1 MNHHPDQSV
10 RALRGPT
17 VDHPAPYGIPGLIRA
32 ASERTPDAVA
42 CAGAGETWTYRRLE
56 EVSDRLAAEL
66 LRRDLPEDRPV
77 AVLAQRGPHMVAAL
91 LGVLKAGLPY
101 LPLATDESAER
112 LALILDTARPDLVVG
127 TTGALADWRGP
138 AGVALLDVEPL
149 SADPD
154 AAFVPGPL
162 RPVAADQPVN
172 IIFTSGSTGTP
183 KGVVVPSGGVT
194 NRLLWGQRHYG
205 LTPEDRVLQK
215 TPYTFDVSGW
225 EIYWPLTVGARLVL
239 LAPGEHADPA
249 AIMQT
254 VAEHRVTVCHFVPSM
269 LDEFLRWP
277 NAADCTG
284 LRHVFCSG
292 EALPAALARA
302 CVKTLPAR
310 LHNLY
315 GPTEASIEVTYWDSP
330 EDPALIDDVPI
341 GQAVDNCTL
350 LVLDR
355 QGRPVPDGESGELA
369 IGGVPLALGYLGR
382 PDLTE
387 RVFVPA
393 PEGSGLDRVYRTGD
407 LVRVVDG
414 QIRYL
419 GRIDEQVKIRGVRVE
434 PGEVESVLREHP
446 AVDECAVVVAGDGAP
461 RLVAFVRP
469 HGAADWTAAE
479 RDAAQDGGPAPWQ
492 EECRAHVA
500 ARLPSAY
507 VPAHFVAL
515 DAMPLTRSGKQD
527 RVLLRQRAAEL
538 LAPRADAPAAAG
550 DPLARLWAE
559 VLGVDTVDEDADFLA
574 LGGHSLAAVRLR
586 GELLRSYGVRITL
599 AELLRERITL
609 AALRRRT
616 VTATAPGAGDGAGG
630 TPARRPD
637 PARAPVS
644 GGQRRLWLMEQLY
657 PRLSAYNVVAAVRV
671 PGGLDTERLRA
682 ALALVIQRHE
692 SLRTAVV
699 GDASGPYQAVA
710 EQVEPP
716 LETQVVDGAL
726 TGDRC
731 RALAA
736 EAAAVPLPIDRAPL
750 LRVVHTRGADGDG
763 LLVAV
768 LHHAIADQRSVDV
781 FLAELAAGYDGSS
794 PSGEPPHFGDL
805 LVERAAREDPDEQRA
820 HLAYWVDRL
829 RDAPRT
835 HGLPF
840 QARRPAVTTFEG
852 GAVESALGGADA
864 RLLDEVARRIGVTPV
879 AVVLAAFTTVL
890 TSWSGQEE
898 IVVGVPWS
906 SRDGGPSEDVIGF
919 LVDTLPV
926 RVGVAAAES
935 FSALVRQVSDTM
947 IDAHGHAGADFEEIV
962 RALGLP
968 RNLSRNPLYQIWF
981 NDLTR
986 AAPAPAFG
994 GVPTAAVEPGTTGS
1008 LFDLGLYL
1016 HRDGESGYRLQL
1028 VHALDVFDAETAGH
1042 LLGQVVRLLR
1052 EAPAD
1057 LGRAPAGWLL
1067 GGDRPPAEPAP
1078 QPALTGVA
1086 EAFGRAAALHTD
1098 RVALRFPGG
1107 RLTYGELRD
1116 RVEARAAA
1124 LGGAGWSGHAVL
1136 LPGDRSPATVV
1147 ELLAAWRAGC
1157 SVALVDA
1164 ALPARRQLAALSGSG
1179 AEAVLTGDGADW
1191 PVPVL
1196 TGPSLPRPATGAVP
1210 LDWGHAL
1217 CTSGTTGEPSVVF
1230 APRQA
1235 LPEALHWYRETFG
1248 TGPDDRFLMLSAPG
1262 HDPVLRDILVPL
1274 TSGAALHLPA
1284 AGTEPGALVD
1294 LLLEHRITAVHATPG
1309 LARLL
1314 ASAAVASGRRLDR
1327 LRHVVLSGALLTD
1340 PVARELRRAAPAA
1353 EIHHGYGSTET
1364 PQLSSWLRW
1373 RDPARDPE
1381 RRRRDRA
1388 GVPLA
1393 AHSPW
1398 RELVIE
1404 GAGVGQLGEIVVRGR
1419 GMALGTSPVQDPSP
1433 FGPDPYGRPGVSTYR
1448 TGDLG
1453 RYTPDG
1459 LIEFAGRRDRQV
1471 SVGGHRL
1478 EPAEIEAALRAH
1490 AAVAQ
1495 CVAVVSGT
1503 EITAF
1508 VAAPGAGPVLA
1519 EELRHELGSVLP
1531 GWAVPGRIVVL
1542 DELPL
1547 DRNGKVDVR
1556 AAAAALVPEEP
1567 AAAPAASATEDVIV
1581 DALRE
1586 QLGTGAGA
1594 RDDGLGSP
1602 DPLDTGTNF
1611 FDAGLTSLSLLR
1623 MHARLRA
1630 RGLDV
1635 EVVDLFRFPNPRL
1648 LARHL
1653 SGAGSA
1659 APGTAAPTA
1668 ARYTTPAGAAAA
1680 SSGTAAARRSVRRRL
1695 NDQKRTQR

>member
-1 MNHHPDQSV
+1 MDQHADQTV
-10 RALRGPT
+10 RALRGPS
-17 VDHPAPYGIPGLIRA
+17 VDHPAPYGIPGLIRSA
-32 ASERTPDAVA
+32 GERAPDAVA
-42 CAGAGETWTYRRLE
+42 CTGAGETWTYRRLE

-66 LRRDLPEDRPV
+66 LRRALPGDRPV
-77 AVLAQRGPHMVAAL
+77 AVLADRGPHMVAAL

-127 TTGALADWRGP
+127 TTGALAGWQGP
-138 AGVALLDVEPL
+138 DGIALLDVEPL
-149 SADPD
+149 SAGPD
-154 AAFVPGPL
+154 AAYVPGPL
-162 RPVAADQPVN
+162 RPVTADQPVN

-205 LTPEDRVLQK
+205 LTAEDRVLQK

-225 EIYWPLTVGARLVL
+225 EIYWPLIVGARLVL

-249 AIMQT
+249 AIMKT
-254 VAEHRVTVCHFVPSM
+254 VTEHQVTVCHFVPSM

-277 NAADCTG
+277 GAADCTG

-292 EALPAALARA
+292 EALPATLART

-330 EDPALIDDVPI
+330 EDPSLIDDVPI
-341 GQAVDNCTL
+341 GRAVDNCTL
-350 LVLDR
+350 LVLDG
-355 QGRPVPDGESGELA
+355 QGLPVAEGETGELC

-393 PEGSGLDRVYRTGD
+393 PEGSGLERVYRTGD

-414 QIRYL
+414 QIRYH

-446 AVDECAVVVAGDGAP
+446 GVDECAVVVAGERAP

-469 HGAADWTAAE
+469 HGADPTGDPGGAD
-479 RDAAQDGGPAPWQ
+479 RQ
-492 EECRAHVA
+492 EEYRAHVA

-507 VPAHFVAL
+507 VPTHFVTL
-515 DAMPLTRSGKQD
+515 DTMPLTRSGKQD

-538 LAPRADAPAAAG
+538 LAPRAGGPAAAEG
-550 DPLARLWAE
+550 DPLALLWAE
-559 VLGVDTVDEDADFLA
+559 VLGLDSVDEDADFLA

-586 GELLRSYGVRITL
+586 GELLRSYGLRITL

-609 AALRRRT
+609 AGLRRRT
-616 VTATAPGAGDGAGG
+616 AAAAAGEATAAGPAGG
-630 TPARRPD
+630 ALPRRPD

-671 PGGLDTERLRA
+671 PGGLDTARLRE
-682 ALALVIQRHE
+682 ALALVVQRHE

-699 GDASGPYQAVA
+699 SDESGPYQAVA
-710 EQVEPP
+710 ERVEPP
-716 LETQVVDGAL
+716 LETRVVDGAL
-726 TGDRC
+726 TARRC
-731 RALAA
+731 RELAA
-736 EAAAVPLPIDRAPL
+736 GAAAEPLPVDRAPL
-750 LRVVHTRGADGDG
+750 LRVLYAQGGDGDG
-763 LLVAV
+763 CLVAV

-781 FLAELAAGYDGSS
+781 FLAELAAAYDGF
-794 PSGEPPHFGDL
+794 PPADEPPHFGDL
-805 LVERAAREDPDEQRA
+805 LVDRAGRENAAEQEE

-829 RDAPRT
+829 GDAPRT

-852 GAVESALGGADA
+852 GAVDSTVGGADA
-864 RLLDEVARRIGVTPV
+864 RLLEEVARRTGVTPV
-879 AVVLAAFTTVL
+879 AVVLAAFTAVL
-890 TSWSGQEE
+890 TSWSGQDEV
-898 IVVGVPWS
+898 VVGVPWS

-919 LVDTLPV
+919 LIDTLPV
-926 RVGVAAAES
+926 RVDVGSAES
-935 FSALVRQVSDTM
+935 FAALVRQVSDTM
-947 IDAHGHAGADFEEIV
+947 IDAHGHAGADFEQIV

-981 NDLTR
+981 NDLTH
-986 AAPAPAFG
+986 AAPAPSFD
-994 GVPTAAVEPGTTGS
+994 GVPAEPVEPGTTGS

-1028 VHALDVFDAETAGH
+1028 VHALDVFDAETARH

-1057 LGRAPAGWLL
+1057 LGRAPSGWPL
-1067 GGDRPPAEPAP
+1067 GGDRPPAGPVP
-1078 QPALTGVA
+1078 RPALTGVA
-1086 EAFGRAAALHTD
+1086 EAFGRAAALHAD
-1098 RVALRFPGG
+1098 RVALSHPGG
-1107 RLTYGELRD
+1107 LMTYGELHD
-1116 RVEARAAA
+1116 RVVARSEALRA
-1124 LGGAGWSGHAVL
+1124 AGWSGRAVL

-1147 ELLAAWRAGC
+1147 ELLAAWHCGC

-1164 ALPARRQLAALSGSG
+1164 ALPARRLLAALAGCG

-1196 TGPSLPRPATGAVP
+1196 TGPDLPRPATEPVV

-1230 APRQA
+1230 APREA
-1235 LPEALHWYRETFG
+1235 LPEALHWYREAFG
-1248 TGPDDRFLMLSAPG
+1248 TGPEDRFLMLSAPG
-1262 HDPVLRDILVPL
+1262 HDPVLRDVLVPL

-1284 AGTEPGALVD
+1284 AGTEPGALVE
-1294 LLLEHRITAVHATPG
+1294 LLAQERITAVHATPG
-1309 LARLL
+1309 LAQLL
-1314 ASAAVASGRRLDR
+1314 ASAARGTGRRLDR

-1340 PVARELRRAAPAA
+1340 PVARELRRVAPAA

-1373 RDPARDPE
+1373 RDPAGDPV

-1398 RELVIE
+1398 RELLVE
-1404 GAGVGQLGEIVVRGR
+1404 GAGVGQLGEILVRGR
-1419 GMALGTSPVQDPSP
+1419 GLAIGTSPVQEPSP
-1433 FGPDPYGRPGVSTYR
+1433 FGPDPYGEPGVTAYR

-1459 LIEFAGRRDRQV
+1459 LIEFVGRRDRQV

-1495 CVAVVSGT
+1495 CAVVVSGT

-1508 VAAPGAGPVLA
+1508 VAAPGADPVLG
-1519 EELRHELGSVLP
+1519 EELRHELGAVLP
-1531 GWAVPGRIVVL
+1531 AWAVPGRIAVM

-1556 AAAAALVPEEP
+1556 EAAAALAPAAAAAGP
-1567 AAAPAASATEDVIV
+1567 APSATEDVIV
-1581 DALRE
+1581 AALRE
-1586 QLGTGAGA
+1586 RLGEGSAV
-1594 RDDGLGSP
+1594 RDEGLGSP
-1602 DPLDTGTNF
+1602 DPLDAATNF

-1623 MHARLRA
+1623 MHERLRA
-1630 RGLDV
+1630 QGLPV

-1653 SGAGSA
+1653 RGGDAGPPGIAPPPAAVRHA
-1659 APGTAAPTA
+1659 AP
-1668 ARYTTPAGAAAA
+1668 ARAAGAALT
-1680 SSGTAAARRSVRRRL
+1680 GTAAARRAVRRRM
-1695 NDQKRTQR
+1695 NDQKRTTQR

>member
-1 MNHHPDQSV
+1 MDHHCDRTV
-10 RALRGPT
+10 RALRGPS
-17 VDHPAPYGIPGLIRA
+17 VDHPAPYGIPGLIRSA
-32 ASERTPDAVA
+32 TERTPDAVA
-42 CAGAGETWTYRRLE
+42 CTGAGETWTYRRLE

-66 LRRDLPEDRPV
+66 LRRGPSEDRPV
-77 AVLAQRGPHMVAAL
+77 GVLADRGPYMVAAL

-127 TTGALADWRGP
+127 TTAALAGWRGP
-138 AGVALLDVEPL
+138 EGVALLDVEPL
-149 SADPD
+149 AAGPDP
-154 AAFVPGPL
+154 AHLPQPL
-162 RPVAADQPVN
+162 RPVAPDQPVN

-205 LTPEDRVLQK
+205 LTAGDSVLQK

-225 EIYWPLTVGARLVL
+225 EIYWPLIVGARLVL

-249 AIMQT
+249 AILKAVT
-254 VAEHRVTVCHFVPSM
+254 EHRVTVCHFVPSM

-277 NAADCTG
+277 DAADCTS

-292 EALPAALARA
+292 EALPAALART

-330 EDPALIDDVPI
+330 EDPSLIDDVPI
-341 GQAVDNCTL
+341 GRAVDNCEL
-350 LVLDR
+350 LVLDG
-355 QGRPVPDGESGELA
+355 QGRPVAEGEAGELC

-414 QIRYL
+414 QIRYH

-446 AVDECAVVVAGDGAP
+446 GVDECAVVAAGEGAP

-469 HGAADWTAAE
+469 HGADPGGASGGAD
-479 RDAAQDGGPAPWQ
+479 WQ

-507 VPAHFVAL
+507 VPSHFVAL
-515 DAMPLTRSGKQD
+515 ETMPLTRSGKQD
-527 RVLLRQRAAEL
+527 RVLLRQRAAAL
-538 LAPRADAPAAAG
+538 LAPLADAPAAAVAGG
-550 DPLARLWAE
+550 DPLARLWAQA
-559 VLGVDTVDEDADFLA
+559 LGLDSVDEDADFLA

-586 GELLRSYGVRITL
+586 GELLRSYGLRVTL

-609 AALRRRT
+609 AGLRRRAAAAAGPA
-616 VTATAPGAGDGAGG
+616 ATGPAGG
-630 TPARRPD
+630 VLPRRPD

-657 PRLSAYNVVAAVRV
+657 PRLSAYNVVAAVRIA
-671 PGGLDTERLRA
+671 GGLDTGRLHE
-682 ALALVIQRHE
+682 ALTVVVQRHE
-692 SLRTAVV
+692 SLRTALLS
-699 GDASGPYQAVA
+699 DASGPYQAVA
-710 EQVEPP
+710 ERVEPP
-716 LETQVVDGAL
+716 LETRVVDGSL
-726 TGDRC
+726 TEERC

-736 EAAAVPLPIDRAPL
+736 RAAAEPLPVDRAPL
-750 LRVVHTRGADGDG
+750 LRVLYAQGGDGDG
-763 LLVAV
+763 CLVAV
-768 LHHAIADQRSVDV
+768 LHHAVADQRSVDV
-781 FLAELAAGYDGSS
+781 FLAELAAAY
-794 PSGEPPHFGDL
+794 SGFPPAQEAPHFGDL
-805 LVERAAREDPDEQRA
+805 LVDRAGREDPAQRQA
-820 HLAYWVDRL
+820 DLAYWVDRL

-840 QARRPAVTTFEG
+840 QARRPAVTTFGG
-852 GAVESALGGADA
+852 GAVDAVVGGAQA
-864 RLLDEVARRIGVTPV
+864 RLLDEVARGTGVTPV
-879 AVVLAAFTTVL
+879 AVVLAAFATVL
-890 TSWSGQEE
+890 TSWSGQGEV
-898 IVVGVPWS
+898 VVGVPWS

-919 LVDTLPV
+919 LIDTLPV
-926 RVGVAAAES
+926 RVDVGSAES

-947 IDAHGHAGADFEEIV
+947 VDAHGHAGADFEEIV

-968 RNLSRNPLYQIWF
+968 RNLSRNPLHQIWF
-981 NDLTR
+981 NDLTHAA
-986 AAPAPAFG
+986 AAPSFD
-994 GVPTAAVEPGTTGS
+994 GVPAVPVDPDTTGS

-1016 HRDGESGYRLQL
+1016 HRDGESGYRLRL
-1028 VHALDVFDAETAGH
+1028 VHALDVFDAETARH

-1057 LGRAPAGWLL
+1057 PGRAPAGWRL
-1067 GGDRPPAEPAP
+1067 GGDRPALGPVPR
-1078 QPALTGVA
+1078 PALTGVA
-1086 EAFGRAAALHTD
+1086 EAFDRAAAQHAD
-1098 RVALRFPGG
+1098 RVAISHPGG
-1107 RLTYGELRD
+1107 RMTYAELHG
-1116 RVEARAAA
+1116 RVTARAQA
-1124 LGGAGWSGHAVL
+1124 LRAAGWAGRAVL

-1147 ELLAAWRAGC
+1147 ELLAAWHCAC

-1164 ALPARRQLAALSGSG
+1164 ALPARRLRAALAGSG
-1179 AEAVLTGDGADW
+1179 AEAVLAGGGADW

-1196 TGPSLPRPATGAVP
+1196 TGPDLPRPTTAAQA

-1230 APRQA
+1230 APREA
-1235 LPEALHWYRETFG
+1235 LPEALHWYREEFG
-1248 TGPDDRFLMLSAPG
+1248 TGPEDRFLMLSAPG
-1262 HDPVLRDILVPL
+1262 HDPVLRDVLVPL
-1274 TSGAALHLPA
+1274 TTGAALHLPA
-1284 AGTEPGALVD
+1284 AGAGPEALVE
-1294 LLLEHRITAVHATPG
+1294 LLAQQRITAVHATPG
-1309 LARLL
+1309 LAQLL
-1314 ASAAVASGRRLDR
+1314 ASAARGAGRRLDR

-1340 PVARELRRAAPAA
+1340 PVARELRRVAPAA
-1353 EIHHGYGSTET
+1353 EIHHGYGTTET

-1373 RDPARDPE
+1373 RDPARDPV

-1398 RELVIE
+1398 RELLVE

-1419 GMALGTSPVQDPSP
+1419 GLATGTSPEQEPSP
-1433 FGPDPYGRPGVSTYR
+1433 FVPDPYGQPGVTAYR

-1459 LIEFAGRRDRQV
+1459 LIEFVGRRDRQV

-1478 EPAEIEAALRAH
+1478 EPAEVEAALRAH
-1490 AAVAQ
+1490 GAVSQ
-1495 CVAVVSGT
+1495 CAVVVSGT

-1508 VAAPGAGPVLA
+1508 VAAPGAGPLLG
-1519 EELRHELGSVLP
+1519 EELRHELESVLP
-1531 GWAVPGRIVVL
+1531 AWAVPHRIAVL
-1542 DELPL
+1542 EELPL
-1547 DRNGKVDVR
+1547 DHNGKADVR
-1556 AAAAALVPEEP
+1556 AAAAALA
-1567 AAAPAASATEDVIV
+1567 AAAPDPAPLAGPAPSDTEEVIV
-1581 DALRE
+1581 AALRE
-1586 QLGTGAGA
+1586 QLG
-1594 RDDGLGSP
+1594 DGPGVPDGGPGSP
-1602 DPLDTGTNF
+1602 GRPEEAMNF

-1623 MHARLRA
+1623 MHERLRA
-1630 RGLDV
+1630 RGLPV

-1653 SGAGSA
+1653 RGDASGP
-1659 APGTAAPTA
+1659 PGPARPTAPTA
-1668 ARYTTPAGAAAA
+1668 PAGAALT
-1680 SSGTAAARRSVRRRL
+1680 GTAAARRAVRRRM
-1695 NDQKRTQR
+1695 NDQKRTTQR

>member
-1 MNHHPDQSV
+1 MRLHPDQEV
-10 RALRGPT
+10 RALRGPS

-42 CAGAGETWTYRRLE
+42 CAGAGESWTYRRME

-66 LRRDLPEDRPV
+66 LRRGLPVDRPV
-77 AVLAQRGPHMVAAL
+77 AVLARRGPHMVAAL

-101 LPLATDESAER
+101 LPLATDESADR
-112 LALILDTARPDLVVG
+112 LALILDTARPTLVVG
-127 TTGALADWRGP
+127 TTEELAGWRGP
-138 AGVALLDVEPL
+138 DGPGRLDVEPL

-154 AAFVPGPL
+154 EAYVPGPL
-162 RPVAADQPVN
+162 RPVAANQPVN
-172 IIFTSGSTGTP
+172 VIFTSGSTGTP
-183 KGVVVPSGGVT
+183 KGVVVPSAGVV

-205 LTPEDRVLQK
+205 LAPEDRVLQK

-225 EIYWPLTVGARLVL
+225 EIYWPLIVGARLVL

-254 VAEHRVTVCHFVPSM
+254 VIEQQVTVCHFVPSM

-292 EALPAALARA
+292 EALPVTLARTF
-302 CVKTLPAR
+302 VKTLPAQ

-315 GPTEASIEVTYWDSP
+315 GPTEASIEVTYWDCP
-330 EDPALIDDVPI
+330 EDPSLIDDVPI
-341 GQAVDNCTL
+341 GRAIDNCEL

-355 QGRPVPDGESGELA
+355 RGRPVIEGGTGELC

-387 RVFVPA
+387 RMFVPA

-407 LVRVVDG
+407 LVRVLDG
-414 QIRYL
+414 EIRYR

-434 PGEVESVLREHP
+434 PGEVESVLRQHP
-446 AVDECAVVVAGDGAP
+446 AVDECAVVVAGQRAP

-469 HGAADWTAAE
+469 HGADRSGAD
-479 RDAAQDGGPAPWQ
+479 WQ
-492 EECRAHVA
+492 EECRTHVA

-507 VPAHFVAL
+507 VPTQFVAL

-527 RVLLRQRAAEL
+527 RVLLRRRAAEL
-538 LAPRADAPAAAG
+538 LAPRADGPALEG
-550 DPLARLWAE
+550 DPLTRLWAQ
-559 VLGVDTVDEDADFLA
+559 VLGLDTVDEDADFLA
-574 LGGHSLAAVRLR
+574 AGGHSLAAVRLR
-586 GELLRSYGVRITL
+586 GELLRSYGLRITL

-609 AALRRRT
+609 AGLRRR
-616 VTATAPGAGDGAGG
+616 VAGGAGPAG
-630 TPARRPD
+630 TALPRRSD
-637 PARAPVS
+637 PSRAPVS

-657 PRLSAYNVVAAVRV
+657 PRLSAYNVVCAVRV
-671 PGGLDTERLRA
+671 TGGLDTARLRE
-682 ALALVIQRHE
+682 ALALVVRRHE

-699 GDASGPYQAVA
+699 SDESGPYQAVA
-710 EQVEPP
+710 ERVETP
-716 LETQVVDGAL
+716 LETRVVDGVL
-726 TGDRC
+726 SEERC

-736 EAAAVPLPIDRAPL
+736 KSAAEPLPVDRAPL
-750 LRVVHTRGADGDG
+750 LRVVYAQDEEGDG
-763 LLVAV
+763 CLVTV
-768 LHHAIADQRSVDV
+768 LHHAIADQRSVDL
-781 FLAELAAGYDGSS
+781 FLSELAATYGGF
-794 PSGEPPHFGDL
+794 PPEEEPAHFGDL
-805 LVERAAREDPDEQRA
+805 LVDRAGREEAREREA
-820 HLAYWVDRL
+820 HLAYWVNRL

-852 GAVESALGGADA
+852 GAVESTGSRADA
-864 RLLDEVARRIGVTPV
+864 HLLDEAAQRIGVTPV

-890 TSWSGQEE
+890 TSWSGQGE

-906 SRDGGPSEDVIGF
+906 SRDGGASEEVIGF
-919 LVDTLPV
+919 LIDTLPV
-926 RVGVAAAES
+926 RVDVAAAES
-935 FSALVRQVSDTM
+935 FAGLVRQVSDAM
-947 IDAHGHAGADFEEIV
+947 MEAHEHAGADFERIV
-962 RALGLP
+962 QALGLP
-968 RNLSRNPLYQIWF
+968 RTLSRNPLYQIWF
-981 NDLTR
+981 NDLTH
-986 AAPAPAFG
+986 AAPAPSFD
-994 GVPTAAVEPGTTGS
+994 GVPAVPVEPDTTGS

-1016 HRDGESGYRLQL
+1016 HREGDSGYRLQL
-1028 VHALDVFDAETAGH
+1028 VHARDIFDAETAAK

-1057 LGRAPAGWLL
+1057 LGRAPSGWLL
-1067 GGDRPPAEPAP
+1067 GSDRPPAELAP
-1078 QPALTGVA
+1078 PPALAGVA
-1086 EAFGRAAALHTD
+1086 EAFTRTAELHAD
-1098 RVALRFPGG
+1098 RVALSFLGG
-1107 RLTYGELRD
+1107 RMTYGELRE
-1116 RVEARAAA
+1116 RVVARSDA
-1124 LGGAGWSGHAVL
+1124 LREAGWSGRALL
-1136 LPGDRSPATVV
+1136 LPGDRSPGTVV
-1147 ELLAAWRAGC
+1147 ELLAAWHCGC
-1157 SVALVDA
+1157 HVALVDA
-1164 ALPARRQLAALSGSG
+1164 ALPARRLLACLAGAG
-1179 AEAVLTGDGADW
+1179 AEAVLKGGGADW

-1196 TGPSLPRPATGAVP
+1196 TGPALPRPATDLVP

-1230 APRQA
+1230 APPEA
-1235 LPEALHWYRETFG
+1235 LPEALHWYREAFG

-1284 AGTEPGALVD
+1284 EGTEPGALVD
-1294 LLLEHRITAVHATPG
+1294 LLAEHRITALHATPG
-1309 LARLL
+1309 VVQLL
-1314 ASAAVASGRRLDR
+1314 TSAARTRGRLLDR
-1327 LRHVVLSGALLTD
+1327 LRHVVLCGALLTD

-1373 RDPARDPE
+1373 RDPADDPV
-1381 RRRRDRA
+1381 RRRRDRTS
-1388 GVPLA
+1388 VPLA
-1393 AHSPW
+1393 ARSPW

-1404 GAGVGQLGEIVVRGR
+1404 GAGVGQLGEILVRGR
-1419 GMALGTSPVQDPSP
+1419 GLALGTRPAREPSP
-1433 FGPDPYGRPGVSTYR
+1433 FGPDPYGQQGVSTYR

-1459 LIEFAGRRDRQV
+1459 QIEFVGRRDRQV

-1478 EPAEIEAALRAH
+1478 EPAEIEAALRSH
-1490 AAVAQ
+1490 PAVRQ
-1495 CVAVVSGT
+1495 CVAMVSGT

-1508 VAAPGAGPVLA
+1508 VAAPGASPLLG
-1519 EELRHELGSVLP
+1519 EELRHELSAVLP
-1531 GWAVPGRIVVL
+1531 AWGVPGRIVVL

-1547 DRNGKVDVR
+1547 DHNGKVDVH
-1556 AAAAALVPEEP
+1556 ASVAALVPK
-1567 AAAPAASATEDVIV
+1567 ASAERPVASAAEDVIV

-1586 QLGTGAGA
+1586 QLGAGAGV
-1594 RDDGLGSP
+1594 RGNGHGSP
-1602 DPLDTGTNF
+1602 HPLDPATNF

-1623 MHARLRA
+1623 MHERLRA
-1630 RGLDV
+1630 QGFTV

-1653 SGAGSA
+1653 RGDA
-1659 APGTAAPTA
+1659 APSEGGAPPTEG
-1668 ARYTTPAGAAAA
+1668 RQGSPA
-1680 SSGTAAARRSVRRRL
+1680 GTAAALTGTAIARRAVRRRM
-1695 NDQKRTQR
+1695 NEQKRTTQR

>member
-1 MNHHPDQSV
+1 MKPHSDQTV
-10 RALRGPT
+10 RALRGPS

-66 LRRDLPEDRPV
+66 LRRGLPEDRPV
-77 AVLAQRGPHMVAAL
+77 AVLARRGPHMVAAL

-112 LALILDTARPDLVVG
+112 LALILDTARPELVVG

-138 AGVALLDVEPL
+138 DGPALLDVEPL

-154 AAFVPGPL
+154 GAYVPGPL

-249 AIMQT
+249 AIMKT
-254 VAEHRVTVCHFVPSM
+254 VIEHQVTVCHFVPSM

-277 NAADCTG
+277 GAADCTG

-292 EALPAALARA
+292 EALPATLARTF
-302 CVKTLPAR
+302 VKTLPAR

-330 EDPALIDDVPI
+330 DDPSLIDDVPI
-341 GQAVDNCTL
+341 GQAVDNCEL

-355 QGRPVPDGESGELA
+355 RGRPVAEDETGELC

-407 LVRVVDG
+407 LVRVADG
-414 QIRYL
+414 QIRYH

-446 AVDECAVVVAGDGAP
+446 GVDECAVVVAGERAP

-469 HGAADWTAAE
+469 HGDGADRGAAGHGGAE
-479 RDAAQDGGPAPWQ
+479 HGGADWQ

-507 VPAHFVAL
+507 VPTHFVAL

-538 LAPRADAPAAAG
+538 LAPRADAPAVDG

-559 VLGVDTVDEDADFLA
+559 VLGLDAVDEDADFLA

-586 GELLRSYGVRITL
+586 GELLRSYGLRITL

-609 AALRRRT
+609 AGLRRRA
-616 VTATAPGAGDGAGG
+616 ATGAGPAGG
-630 TPARRPD
+630 ALPRRPD

-657 PRLSAYNVVAAVRV
+657 PRLSAYNVVSAVRV
-671 PGGLDTERLRA
+671 AGGLDAARLRE
-682 ALALVIQRHE
+682 ALALVVRRHE
-692 SLRTAVV
+692 SLRTSLVSD
-699 GDASGPYQAVA
+699 GSDPYQAVA
-710 EQVEPP
+710 EHVEPP
-716 LETQVVDGAL
+716 LETLLVDGAL
-726 TGDRC
+726 TGERC

-736 EAAAVPLPIDRAPL
+736 EAAARPLPVDRAPL
-750 LRVVHTRGADGDG
+750 LRVVYARGGDGDG

-781 FLAELAAGYDGSS
+781 FLGELAAAYGGFPPAD
-794 PSGEPPHFGDL
+794 EPPHFGDL
-805 LVERAAREDPDEQRA
+805 LVDRAGREDPAEREA

-852 GAVESALGGADA
+852 GAVDSALSGADA
-864 RLLDEVARRIGVTPV
+864 LALDGVARRLGVTPV
-879 AVVLAAFTTVL
+879 AVVLAAFSTVL

-981 NDLTR
+981 NDLTH
-986 AAPAPAFG
+986 AAPAPAFD
-994 GVPTAAVEPGTTGS
+994 GVPAAPVEPATTGS

-1016 HRDGESGYRLQL
+1016 HRDGDAGYRLQL
-1028 VHALDVFDAETAGH
+1028 VHARDVFDAETAGH

-1052 EAPAD
+1052 EVPAD
-1057 LGRAPAGWLL
+1057 LDRAPAGRLL
-1067 GGDRPPAEPAP
+1067 GGDRPPAELAP
-1078 QPALTGVA
+1078 RPALTSVSD
-1086 EAFGRAAALHTD
+1086 AFERAAGLYAD
-1098 RVALRFPGG
+1098 QVALSFPGG
-1107 RLTYGELRD
+1107 RMTYGELHG
-1116 RVEARAAA
+1116 RVLARSEALR
-1124 LGGAGWSGHAVL
+1124 GAGWAGRAVL
-1136 LPGDRSPATVV
+1136 LPGDRSPGTVV
-1147 ELLAAWRAGC
+1147 ELLAAWHCGC
-1157 SVALVDA
+1157 AVALVDA
-1164 ALPARRQLAALSGSG
+1164 ALPARRLLAALSGSG
-1179 AEAVLTGDGADW
+1179 AEAVLTGAGADW

-1196 TGPSLPRPATGAVP
+1196 DGPDLPRPATEAVP
-1210 LDWGHAL
+1210 VGWGHAL

-1230 APRQA
+1230 APREA
-1235 LPEALHWYRETFG
+1235 LPEALHWYREEFG
-1248 TGPDDRFLMLSAPG
+1248 TGPEDRFLMLSAPG

-1294 LLLEHRITAVHATPG
+1294 LLAEHRITAVHATPG
-1309 LARLL
+1309 LVRLL
-1314 ASAAVASGRRLDR
+1314 ASAARGTGRRLDR

-1373 RDPARDPE
+1373 RDPAGDPV

-1393 AHSPW
+1393 ARSPW
-1398 RELVIE
+1398 RELLVE
-1404 GAGVGQLGEIVVRGR
+1404 GADVGQLGEIVVRGR
-1419 GMALGTSPVQDPSP
+1419 GLALGTSPVQDPSP
-1433 FGPDPYGRPGVSTYR
+1433 FGPDPYGVPGVTAYR

-1459 LIEFAGRRDRQV
+1459 QIEFVGRRDRQV

-1478 EPAEIEAALRAH
+1478 EPAEIEAALRGH

-1508 VAAPGAGPVLA
+1508 VAAPGADPVLG
-1519 EELRHELGSVLP
+1519 EELRHELGAVLP
-1531 GWAVPGRIVVL
+1531 AWAVPGRIVVL

-1547 DRNGKVDVR
+1547 DHNGKVDVR
-1556 AAAAALVPEEP
+1556 AAAAALAPQAPVAVPP
-1567 AAAPAASATEDVIV
+1567 ASATEDVIV
-1581 DALRE
+1581 AALHE
-1586 QLGTGAGA
+1586 QLGAGTGARG
-1594 RDDGLGSP
+1594 DGDGPGPAVPP
-1602 DPLDTGTNF
+1602 DTATNF

-1623 MHARLRA
+1623 MHERLRA
-1630 RGLDV
+1630 RGLTV

-1653 SGAGSA
+1653 RGDAVG
-1659 APGTAAPTA
+1659 APGTAPPAATPRTTPTA
-1668 ARYTTPAGAAAA
+1668 TSGAALT
-1680 SSGTAAARRSVRRRL
+1680 GTALARRAVRRRM
-1695 NDQKRTQR
+1695 NDQKGTTQR